1 MMNDGKFSGAL
12 IKETTQ
18 IVLMDEWTPDCLNC
32 DDAKRILQG
41 ISMERIF
48 SFIFLGFIRCSN
60 RQTKGNVVKVW
71 GTILK
76 QLKSL
81 ALNK

>member
-41 ISMERIF
+41 ISIDQMFSSIFHGLFERNLINQKIF
-48 SFIFLGFIRCSN
+48 RYLFIVYV
-60 RQTKGNVVKVW
+60 T
-71 GTILK
+71 
-76 QLKSL
+76 
-81 ALNK
+81 